1 MNIIL
6 YSHTFLP
13 AVGGREVVMYQLGRA
28 LIARGHKVRVI
39 GPQGFFGN
47 RGGVNAIPIVRYPR
61 LSFGRALNDKFEQGL
76 LELQMS
82 SQLALDITLRGA
94 DVIHSHVL
102 YPAGYVAS
110 LVRKLMPGKPLV
122 LTPHGVDINVA
133 EDRGYGMRLDGT
145 LRRKIDVA
153 LTQCDAVT
161 AISEGI
167 FEALCQTPVEHS
179 KIHRIGNGIDL
190 ARFAGV
196 STLDVRKKLN
206 IPENAKIILTVGNY
220 TPLKGHEDLIQA
232 MPLVVKQIP
241 SATLVIVGANT
252 EHLRGLAENLSVA
265 ESVVITGKI
274 PMPAPQSDANQPPD
288 LLAEIYKTSTV
299 YISAS
304 NREGAEGL
312 SLSLL
317 DAMAASLPVVGTNIV
332 GNRDIIENG
341 VNGYLVPPG
350 CISSLS
356 SAIVEVFTNEPQTT
370 SMARESLK
378 IAEGRSWNK
387 VAQQYEEIYERV
399 LSK

>member
-13 AVGGREVVMYQLGRA
+13 DVGGREVVMYQLGRA
-28 LIARGHKVRVI
+28 LIARGHTVRVV
-39 GPQGFFGN
+39 GPQGFLEN
-47 RGGVNAIPIVRYPR
+47 RQGAYDIPIVRYPR
-61 LSFGRALNDKFEQGL
+61 LLFGRALSDKYEQGL
-76 LELQMS
+76 LELQMMP
-82 SQLALDITLRGA
+82 QLALDIALRGA

-110 LVRKLMPGKPLV
+110 LVRKLMPGKALV
-122 LTPHGVDINVA
+122 VTPHGVDINVA
-133 EDRGYGMRLDGT
+133 EDRGYGMRLDGN
-145 LRRKIDVA
+145 LRRKIDLA
-153 LTQCDAVT
+153 LTECDAVT

-167 FEALCQTPVEHS
+167 FEALCQTPVENS
-179 KIHRIGNGIDL
+179 KIHKIGNGIDL
-190 ARFAGV
+190 TRFAGT
-196 STLDVRKKLN
+196 STLDVRKTLEL
-206 IPENAKIILTVGNY
+206 PTNAKIILTVGNY

-232 MPLVVKQIP
+232 MPFVLKQIP
-241 SATLVIVGANT
+241 SAKLVIVGANT
-252 EHLRGLAENLSVA
+252 DHLRGLAEDLSVGG
-265 ESVVITGKI
+265 SVVITGEMPI
-274 PMPAPQSDANQPPD
+274 PAPHTGAHISPD
-288 LLAEIYKTSTV
+288 LLAEIYKTSSV

-332 GNRDIIENG
+332 GNRDVIENG

-356 SAIVEVFTNEPQTT
+356 SAIVEIFTNDSQAI
-370 SMARESLK
+370 SMAKESLK
-378 IAEGRSWNK
+378 IAEKRSWDK
-387 VAQQYEEIYERV
+387 VAQQYEKIYERV